1 MTTSDLDAGAGE
13 RYGVALGGTA
23 PRLGHVNAV
32 LAAQLAH
39 RSVRAY
45 LPDPLPD
52 TVVPTLVA
60 AAQSAAT
67 SSNLQLWSVIA
78 VRDADRRARLARLA
92 GGQAHVARA
101 PLLLVWLADLARARR
116 IAQARRGDTEGG
128 DFVESALV
136 AFVDAAL
143 AAQNAALA
151 AESLGLGTVYIGA
164 LRNHPVE
171 VAAELALPPHV
182 VAAFGLVVGRPDP
195 AVAAAVK
202 PRLPQEVVLHHETYD
217 LERQDGP
224 VAAYD
229 DVIGAFYAAEGLPG
243 RWVDRVADRF
253 GSVAGLRGR
262 DRLRAALRERGFPL
276 R

>member
-1 MTTSDLDAGAGE
+1 MTMTGTDAVAA
-13 RYGVALGGTA
+13 RYGVAFGGTA
-23 PRLGHVNAV
+23 PPLEHVNAV

-45 LPDPLPD
+45 LSDPLPES
-52 TVVPTLVA
+52 VLPTLVA
-60 AAQSAAT
+60 AAQSAA
-67 SSNLQLWSVIA
+67 SSGNLQLWSVIA
-78 VRDADRRARLARLA
+78 VRDPERRARLAELA
-92 GGQAHVARA
+92 AGQAHIAQA

-116 IAQARRGDTEGG
+116 IARSRRGDAEGA

-136 AFVDAAL
+136 GFIDAAL

-171 VAAELALPPHV
+171 VAAELGLPSHV
-182 VAAFGLVVGRPDP
+182 VAAFGLVVGYPDP
-195 AVAAAVK
+195 SGTAAVK
-202 PRLPQEVVLHHETYD
+202 PRLPQDAVLHHETYD
-217 LERQDGP
+217 LTRQDAP

-229 DVIGAFYAAEGLPG
+229 EVLTAFYAAEGLPG
-243 RWVDRVADRF
+243 RWIDRVADRF

-262 DRLRAALRERGFPL
+262 DRLRAALLQLGFPL